1 MGVIARM
8 CPSTDI
14 VEGSELKTET
24 VKEEGQRM
32 KNRNNKSMNTFEDAY
47 KVGDV
52 LGKGGFGTVYAGTRV
67 VDGKEVAIKQ
77 VARHKVLEWAS
88 IGGRRVPLELKLLYS
103 VQKVEGVIRLLD
115 FYENKDSFIYVM
127 EKPSYSKD
135 LFDFITAKGAL
146 DENLAKN
153 FFRQVT
159 STILA
164 CHKKGVVHRDIKDE
178 NILVDLKTGKLSLI
192 DFGSGAFLQDSS
204 YKDFDGTR
212 VYSPPEWIENGE
224 YFANPATVW
233 SLGILL
239 YDMVCGDIP
248 FEKDEDIVKAEV
260 NFRREVSQECKDLI
274 ASCLTVKQKDRISLE
289 SILSHPWLRN
299 ISRERVL
306 SKGLSFI
313 KKVAGVHQVQHFSS
327 SYGSL

>member
-1 MGVIARM
+1 MVSVIARM
-8 CPSTDI
+8 CSSTDI

-24 VKEEGQRM
+24 VKEEVQRM
-32 KNRNNKSMNTFEDAY
+32 KHKNNKSMNTFEEAY

-146 DENLAKN
+146 KEDLAKN

-204 YKDFDGTR
+204 YTDFDGTR
-212 VYSPPEWIENGE
+212 VYSPPEWIVNGE

-248 FEKDEDIVKAEV
+248 FEKDEEIVKAELI
-260 NFRREVSQECKDLI
+260 FRQEVSQECKDLI
-274 ASCLTVKQKDRISLE
+274 ASCLTVKQEDRIGLE
-289 SILSHPWLRN
+289 SLLSHPWLQDCSPK
-299 ISRERVL
+299 ISSCRREVEEKQQQIL
-306 SKGLSFI
+306 
-313 KKVAGVHQVQHFSS
+313 V
-327 SYGSL
+327 GSTQSV